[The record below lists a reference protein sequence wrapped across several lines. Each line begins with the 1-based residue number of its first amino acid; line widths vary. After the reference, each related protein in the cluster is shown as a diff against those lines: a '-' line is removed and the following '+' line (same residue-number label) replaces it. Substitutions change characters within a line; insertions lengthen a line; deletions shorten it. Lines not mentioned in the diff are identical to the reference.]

1 MFGIGMPEMILILA
15 IALIVIGPKKLP
27 DLAKALGRAM
37 GEFKKATREFKET
50 IEINTD
56 LQDVKKAFDDMNPDF
71 RSTFSVE
78 EETENRT
85 EDDREPDPEEKP
97 PEDTS
102 ADKSPREGSP
112 KNGSGR

>member
-56 LQDVKKAFDDMNPDF
+56 LEDVKKAFDDMNPDF
-71 RSTFSVE
+71 KSTLA
-78 EETENRT
+78 
-85 EDDREPDPEEKP
+85 DPEEADKQAP
-97 PEDTS
+97 EETDLEETPLEDTPE
-102 ADKSPREGSP
+102 KEPPREGSP
-112 KNGSGR
+112 QNGSG